1 MKPAQQPSAMP
12 ETIGQR
18 YYEQPL
24 NERIRVFLRLEKLFQ
39 QFAYHIQ
46 HGSEWNHQVAVE
58 SLIELVNYT
67 SRSDI
72 KLEALKELERQHAR
86 LERLIK
92 RPQIDH
98 QQLNTI
104 LESIEERSNE
114 LKTSTGQLGQ
124 ELQNIELLSSIRQK
138 SSVPGCICSFDLPA
152 MSFWHSQTDAVRQ
165 QHLEAWYE
173 PFKVLEQSLQLI
185 LDVLRQSTDESDEI
199 ANSGFF
205 QQTINT
211 NQAVQLLR
219 IAVPAQ
225 SECYPEI
232 SAGKHRFSVRFMSN
246 KNPAN
251 RPEQCQQDIH
261 FKLGMCAF

>member
-1 MKPAQQPSAMP
+1 MPAQQPNPVTQAFD
-12 ETIGQR
+12 GH

-39 QFAYHIQ
+39 QFAFHIK
-46 HGSEWNHQVAVE
+46 HGSEWSHQVAVNA
-58 SLIELVNYT
+58 LIELANFT

-72 KLEALKELERQHAR
+72 KLETLKELERQHAR
-86 LERLIK
+86 LERLSQ
-92 RPQIDH
+92 RPQIDQ
-98 QQLNTI
+98 QQLSALLKN
-104 LESIEERSNE
+104 IEQRSDE
-114 LKTSTGQLGQ
+114 LKNNKGQLGQ
-124 ELQNIELLSSIRQK
+124 ELQNIELLASIKQK

-152 MSFWHSQTDAVRQ
+152 MSFWHGQSETLRR
-165 QHLEAWYE
+165 QHLEQWFE
-173 PFKVLEQSLQLI
+173 PFKMLDHALQLI
-185 LDVLRQSTDESDEI
+185 LEVLRSSTEESDEV
-199 ANSGFF
+199 AHSGFF
-205 QQTINT
+205 QQSINT

-246 KNPAN
+246 RNPAN
-251 RPEQCQQDIH
+251 RPEQCQQDVH